1 MIVFLLQE
9 EMCLLQ
15 FPCINPLVGQLMLKR
30 APSFQWLLLASLS
43 QLEELLPEVPQKVL
57 KVTTDKLLRIT
68 NSSQCN
74 RKSVTPEDWS
84 TERSSRSSIFKR
96 IDLYSAHIQSTPV
109 KPRGWC
115 WIMSHN
121 IQGKQP
127 MFFWRQINWIFFNGQ
142 ASHLHSTSSHI
153 LTFT

>member
-57 KVTTDKLLRIT
+57 KVTTDKLLKII
-68 NSSQCN
+68 
-74 RKSVTPEDWS
+74 KGVLIHHSVTGSQLLLRTVLLREVAEVA
-84 TERSSRSSIFKR
+84 TLKR
-96 IDLYSAHIQSTPV
+96 TDLYSAHI
-109 KPRGWC
+109 
-115 WIMSHN
+115 
-121 IQGKQP
+121 
-127 MFFWRQINWIFFNGQ
+127 
-142 ASHLHSTSSHI
+142 L
-153 LTFT
+153 L